1 MTRITTPSASDAL
14 SLEAVLRRL
23 VASPAVDGVAEF
35 GSRSAGHASLW
46 SDYDLL
52 ILMRAVPAPVF
63 QMVTTIDGRL
73 TDIVLVD
80 VATADSILTATGL
93 PEPQSFAGL
102 FAQKMRTAQIVY
114 DASGRLH
121 KVKQLVAAA
130 QAAPAAQRSMLHDAY
145 ADWFWLSFGLL
156 QLERMASSHDPVYQT
171 AVDMM
176 LSACLPGAW
185 RAYFACRAL
194 PWEGEKAAV
203 RYWEEYDTGYLGAV
217 RQCLGGSSRT
227 QKLAA
232 YRVLVEWTLGP
243 SGRPLEP
250 GETALILQDRSERK
264 DILAVLAYWDSLFGQ
279 PPADSQSGA

>member
-1 MTRITTPSASDAL
+1 MTRITTPSSSDAL
-14 SLEAVLRRL
+14 TFEEVLRRL
-23 VASPAVDGVAEF
+23 MASPAVDGIAEF
-35 GSRSAGHASLW
+35 GSRSAGYTNAW

-52 ILMRAVPAPVF
+52 ILVRAVPAPVF

-73 TDIVLVD
+73 ADIVLVD
-80 VATADSILTATGL
+80 VATADTLLTAAGP

-114 DASGRLH
+114 DASDRLH
-121 KVKQLVAAA
+121 KVKQLVAAV
-130 QAAPAAQRSMLHDAY
+130 QAAPAAQRSRLHDAY

-176 LSACLPGAW
+176 LTACLPGAW

-203 RYWEEYDTGYLGAV
+203 RYWEEHDAEYLVQLQTG
-217 RQCLGGSSRT
+217 
-227 QKLAA
+227 
-232 YRVLVEWTLGP
+232 
-243 SGRPLEP
+243 
-250 GETALILQDRSERK
+250 RS
-264 DILAVLAYWDSLFGQ
+264 VM
-279 PPADSQSGA
+279 